1 MQFIF
6 SNFLISIISWD
17 MFFLCIFSAVVL
29 ISFLFYAKNLQRKT
43 ALLHKEEE
51 FQLLQ
56 YYTEQIKEQQTIIRK
71 FEQDYQT
78 VFLSMK
84 HLIKTK
90 DWTALKHYF
99 SAVESSWS
107 LADGADF
114 AMEALTK
121 IKVNE
126 IKSILSAKLMKAQRL
141 KIDASFECDEE
152 IEAIPADSVTL
163 VRILGIILDNAIEA
177 LEELTYGKL
186 TIACFKENKT
196 VNLIISKT
204 SPPPPNVSL
213 YTLAQPGYSTK
224 GENRGLGLHNLKELT
239 QSSPNITLST
249 SLEDNLFTQM
259 LIIGD
264 ES

>member
-196 VNLIISKT
+196 VNLIISNT
-204 SPPPPNVSL
+204 YPPPP
-213 YTLAQPGYSTK
+213 
-224 GENRGLGLHNLKELT
+224 ER
-239 QSSPNITLST
+239 
-249 SLEDNLFTQM
+249 
-259 LIIGD
+259 
-264 ES
+264 